1 MKTTACA
8 VLCAA
13 AIAGVASTVAAQ
25 DASKGAALLADARR
39 ALGGEEKLRAIKT
52 LDVRGDFKRAAGQTT
67 VEGELQVRLEPPDKL
82 RRDEDLSLPGGGP
95 AIIRTEVLNGA
106 TVWEDT
112 NGGGGAFVARFGRG
126 DRGGGGGGG
135 GARAGG
141 GAGGG
146 RAAID
151 PAQLE
156 EAQRRARRIELSRFM
171 LVWLLNVDGQAS
183 WVATAESPDGKADV
197 IEITPATGPVTRL
210 FLDQATH
217 MPLMITWQG
226 AAPQLIARGRG
237 GRGGGQRAE
246 GAARGVAGSPG
257 DGPPPQREQA
267 TLQMTLGNYKTV
279 NGVKLPHLITRG
291 VNDMTIE
298 EWTIDSYRVN
308 PSFKA
313 DVFTQ

>member
-1 MKTTACA
+1 MKPTACA

-13 AIAGVASTVAAQ
+13 AIAAVSATVAGQ
-25 DASKGAALLADARR
+25 DASKGASLLADARR

-52 LDVRGDFKRAAGQTT
+52 LDVRGDFKRVAGQMTLD
-67 VEGELQVRLEPPDKL
+67 GELQVRLELPDKL

-95 AIIRTEVLNGA
+95 AVIRTEVLNGSL
-106 TVWEDT
+106 VWEDIS
-112 NGGGGAFVARFGRG
+112 GGGGAFIARFGRG
-126 DRGGGGGGG
+126 DRGGGGGAAP
-135 GARAGG
+135 GA

-146 RAAID
+146 RAALD

-156 EAQRRARRIELSRFM
+156 EAQRRARQIELSRFM
-171 LVWLLNVDGQAS
+171 LAWLLNVGGPAS

-197 IEITPATGPVTRL
+197 VEIAPLTGPVMRL
-210 FLDQATH
+210 FLDQTTH

-226 AAPQLIARGRG
+226 AAPQLIARARG
-237 GRGGGQRAE
+237 GRGGGQRAD
-246 GAARGVAGSPG
+246 GAARGDAGSRG

-267 TLQMTLGNYKTV
+267 TLQLTLGDYKTV

-298 EWTIDSYRVN
+298 EWTIDSYRIN
-308 PSFKA
+308 PSFKT
-313 DVFTQ
+313 DVFTK

>member
-1 MKTTACA
+1 MKATART

-67 VEGELQVRLEPPDKL
+67 LEGELQIRLELPDKL

-95 AIIRTEVLNGA
+95 AIIRTEVLNGP
-106 TVWEDT
+106 TVWEDIS
-112 NGGGGAFVARFGRG
+112 GGGGAFVARFGRG
-126 DRGGGGGGG
+126 DRGGGGG

-171 LVWLLNVDGQAS
+171 LAWLLNVDGQAS

-210 FLDQATH
+210 FLDEATH

-246 GAARGVAGSPG
+246 GAARGDAGPPRG

-279 NGVKLPHLITRG
+279 NGVKLPHLMTRG

-298 EWTIDSYRVN
+298 EWTIDSYRLN

>member
-1 MKTTACA
+1 MRATVRT

-13 AIAGVASTVAAQ
+13 AIAGVAATGAAQ
-25 DASKGAALLADARR
+25 DVSKGAALLADARR

-67 VEGELQVRLEPPDKL
+67 VEGELQVRLELPDKL

-95 AIIRTEVLNGA
+95 AIIRTEVLNGSA
-106 TVWEDT
+106 VWEDIS
-112 NGGGGAFVARFGRG
+112 GGGGAFVRFGRG
-126 DRGGGGGGG
+126 DRGGGGG

-156 EAQRRARRIELSRFM
+156 EAQRRARRIELSRFV

-183 WVATAESPDGKADV
+183 WVATAEAPDGKADV
-197 IEITPATGPVTRL
+197 IEITPVTGPVTRL

-226 AAPQLIARGRG
+226 VAPQLIARGRG
-237 GRGGGQRAE
+237 GRGGGQRAD
-246 GAARGVAGSPG
+246 GAARGDAGSRG

-279 NGVKLPHLITRG
+279 NGVRLPHLITRG

-298 EWTIDSYRVN
+298 EWTIDSYRLN